1 MDKEALKIELIQ
13 KIIACN
19 DIALLKQVE
28 ELLQGV
34 NAHEPGEE
42 YELTTTNSVVP
53 DRIYE
58 QLEKDFIAYQN
69 KEIQSEEW
77 EKVEHELKEKYGL

>member
-19 DIALLKQVE
+19 DFALLKQVE

-34 NAHEPGEE
+34 NAHEPGEDYKVE
-42 YELTTTNSVVP
+42 SLQNLLSK
-53 DRIYE
+53 E
-58 QLEKDFIAYQN
+58 QLEELDRRLEAHKNGTSKALPWEEARG
-69 KEIQSEEW
+69 EI
-77 EKVEHELKEKYGL
+77 EKKYGF

>member
-34 NAHEPGEE
+34 YAHEPGEDYKVE
-42 YELTTTNSVVP
+42 SLQNLLSK
-53 DRIYE
+53 E
-58 QLEKDFIAYQN
+58 QLEELDRRLEAHKNGTSKPIP
-69 KEIQSEEW
+69 W
-77 EKVEHELKEKYGL
+77 EKARREIEKKYGF

>member
-1 MDKEALKIELIQ
+1 
-13 KIIACN
+13 
-19 DIALLKQVE
+19 LKQVE
-28 ELLQGV
+28 ELLQRV
-34 NAHEPGEE
+34 NALEPGEE

-69 KEIQSEEW
+69 EEIQSEKW